1 LAGHFFETQLASRVV
16 PTNPQ
21 SAIRNPQSIRA
32 IAAMSLN
39 RVIGAGGKIPWHIAD
54 DFRFFKATTMGHTL
68 LMGHKTFE
76 SIGRPLPGR
85 ATLVVS
91 RAGFAAPGITVI
103 RDLAEARPL
112 TETGVL
118 FICGGAEIYAQT
130 LPLCSELFLS
140 VVKRDVE
147 GDAIFPPFDHLFTL
161 REVVLENPE
170 FEVRHYVRKLHTP

>member
-1 LAGHFFETQLASRVV
+1 MS
-16 PTNPQ
+16 TNPQ
-21 SAIRNPQSIRA
+21 SAIHNPQSIRA

-39 RVIGAGGKIPWHIAD
+39 RVIGAGNRIPWHIAE

-68 LMGHKTFE
+68 LMGRKTFE

-91 RAGFAAPGITVI
+91 RSDFSAPGVTAI

-118 FICGGAEIYAQT
+118 FVCGGAQLYEQM
-130 LPLCSELFLS
+130 LPQCSELFLS
-140 VVKRDVE
+140 VVKRE
-147 GDAIFPPFDHLFTL
+147 ANGDAFFPPFEHLFTL
-161 REVVLENPE
+161 REVVLEHPE
-170 FEVRHYVRKLHTP
+170 FEVRRYVREPDAP